1 MAEAYTSLT
10 ERALAYLREKVQ
22 NCEFMPGE
30 LLSEKGLCEEIG
42 CGRTPVREALLTM
55 KGEGLIDIFP
65 RRGIRVTPF
74 TRDGIRQIY
83 QIRKLVEPAV
93 CTRYFLRF
101 DKGRLLEFDWQ
112 FQQIDQKDD
121 RAYYALD
128 FSFHRWLVGAAEN
141 ETLDLFFSGLMQTQY
156 RFSMYTS
163 RMGTAVKRDYY
174 SEHHEIIEALLHENP
189 ERIGAALTAHANYS
203 EIIALRTLNEA
214 GIP

>member
-10 ERALAYLREKVQ
+10 ERALAFLRVKVQ

-55 KGEGLIDIFP
+55 KGEGLIEIFP
-65 RRGIRVTPF
+65 RRGIRVAPF

-93 CTRYFLRF
+93 CARYFLRF
-101 DKGRLLEFDWQ
+101 DKGQLLEFDRQ
-112 FQQIDQKDD
+112 FQQIDQEDD

-156 RFSMYTS
+156 RFSMYTA

-174 SEHHEIIEALLHENP
+174 TEHHEIIEALLDENP
-189 ERIGAALTAHANYS
+189 ERIGSAITAHANYS

-214 GIP
+214 GIQ